1 MAAKKG
7 ISFSPFS
14 LLSLFPFTLP
24 PFFSHDS
31 LRTENGS
38 IKFMEQSSRT
48 KFYVAKHQT
57 RASQAQTQK
66 RAMHER
72 LFL

>member
-1 MAAKKG
+1 
-7 ISFSPFS
+7 
-14 LLSLFPFTLP
+14 
-24 PFFSHDS
+24 
-31 LRTENGS
+31 
-38 IKFMEQSSRT
+38 MEQSSRT